1 MAYTIVIA
9 SRYLIPLFLY
19 LFLSCSIYA
28 LFVGDVRKQS
38 GAAALQM
45 VFLFLMQFT
54 AWLTIV
60 IRTQQS
66 KYLLFYAFL
75 QILTLALPVLAWFIY
90 PGISRIVMNHMC
102 MLFSAG
108 LIVLTRLDL
117 TKAIKQLIIAGASFV
132 VFLIVPWI
140 LRKCRFLE
148 KLGWIYAGIGIAAL
162 GIVLILGQVTH
173 GSKLSWSIGG
183 ITFQPSEFVK
193 LTFVFF
199 LAAVLS
205 EKTGIRQVVAAG
217 IGATAHVLILVLSKD
232 LGSALILFMVYVFLM
247 TISAH
252 QPLYLA
258 GGLVAGA
265 GASLLAYRM
274 FSHVQVRVQAW
285 RDPWSVIDKQGYQIA
300 QALFAMSRGGLFGL
314 GIGKGTPQDI
324 PYVETDFIF
333 SAVIEELGLEDIH
346 TIHGRA
352 EDYAKDTAYREQ
364 YDLCVSRAVANL
376 ATLSEYCLPYV
387 KVDGM
392 FVPYKSGEIDEEIL
406 GGKIED
412 VVKFELPGTDIG
424 RSFVKIHKVKNTAKK
439 YPRKAGMPSKEPIR

>member
-1 MAYTIVIA
+1 M
-9 SRYLIPLFLY
+9 
-19 LFLSCSIYA
+19 
-28 LFVGDVRKQS
+28 
-38 GAAALQM
+38 
-45 VFLFLMQFT
+45 
-54 AWLTIV
+54 
-60 IRTQQS
+60 
-66 KYLLFYAFL
+66 
-75 QILTLALPVLAWFIY
+75 
-90 PGISRIVMNHMC
+90 
-102 MLFSAG
+102 
-108 LIVLTRLDL
+108 
-117 TKAIKQLIIAGASFV
+117 
-132 VFLIVPWI
+132 
-140 LRKCRFLE
+140 E

-333 SAVIEELGLEDIH
+333 P
-346 TIHGRA
+346 
-352 EDYAKDTAYREQ
+352 Q
-364 YDLCVSRAVANL
+364 
-376 ATLSEYCLPYV
+376 
-387 KVDGM
+387 
-392 FVPYKSGEIDEEIL
+392 
-406 GGKIED
+406 
-412 VVKFELPGTDIG
+412 
-424 RSFVKIHKVKNTAKK
+424 
-439 YPRKAGMPSKEPIR
+439 

>member
-102 MLFSAG
+102 MLLSAG

-148 KLGWIYAGIGIAAL
+148 KLGWIYAAIGIAAL

-217 IGATAHVLILVLSKD
+217 I
-232 LGSALILFMVYVFLM
+232 
-247 TISAH
+247 
-252 QPLYLA
+252 
-258 GGLVAGA
+258 
-265 GASLLAYRM
+265 
-274 FSHVQVRVQAW
+274 
-285 RDPWSVIDKQGYQIA
+285 
-300 QALFAMSRGGLFGL
+300 
-314 GIGKGTPQDI
+314 
-324 PYVETDFIF
+324 
-333 SAVIEELGLEDIH
+333 
-346 TIHGRA
+346 
-352 EDYAKDTAYREQ
+352 
-364 YDLCVSRAVANL
+364 
-376 ATLSEYCLPYV
+376 
-387 KVDGM
+387 
-392 FVPYKSGEIDEEIL
+392 
-406 GGKIED
+406 
-412 VVKFELPGTDIG
+412 
-424 RSFVKIHKVKNTAKK
+424 
-439 YPRKAGMPSKEPIR
+439 

>member
-132 VFLIVPWI
+132 VFLIVPCI

-148 KLGWIYAGIGIAAL
+148 KLCWIYAGIGIAAL

-217 IGATAHVLILVLSKD
+217 IGATAHVLILVRSKD
-232 LGSALILFMVYVFLM
+232 LGSALILFMV
-247 TISAH
+247 
-252 QPLYLA
+252 
-258 GGLVAGA
+258 
-265 GASLLAYRM
+265 
-274 FSHVQVRVQAW
+274 
-285 RDPWSVIDKQGYQIA
+285 
-300 QALFAMSRGGLFGL
+300 
-314 GIGKGTPQDI
+314 
-324 PYVETDFIF
+324 
-333 SAVIEELGLEDIH
+333 
-346 TIHGRA
+346 
-352 EDYAKDTAYREQ
+352 
-364 YDLCVSRAVANL
+364 
-376 ATLSEYCLPYV
+376 
-387 KVDGM
+387 
-392 FVPYKSGEIDEEIL
+392 
-406 GGKIED
+406 
-412 VVKFELPGTDIG
+412 
-424 RSFVKIHKVKNTAKK
+424 
-439 YPRKAGMPSKEPIR
+439 

>member
-45 VFLFLMQFT
+45 VFLCLMQFT

-90 PGISRIVMNHMC
+90 PGISRLVMNHMC

-173 GSKLSWSIGG
+173 GS
-183 ITFQPSEFVK
+183 
-193 LTFVFF
+193 
-199 LAAVLS
+199 
-205 EKTGIRQVVAAG
+205 TGIRQVVAAG

-333 SAVIEELGLEDIH
+333 SAVIEELGLLFGIGILLTAAVLFVLMIRLAGGLADGFYRNLVVGFAILYLFQTFLTVGGGSKFIPLTGVTLPLVSYGGSSVMT
-346 TIHGRA
+346 TI
-352 EDYAKDTAYREQ
+352 
-364 YDLCVSRAVANL
+364 L
-376 ATLSEYCLPYV
+376 
-387 KVDGM
+387 M
-392 FVPYKSGEIDEEIL
+392 FGVIEGVFVLRYDEEL
-406 GGKIED
+406 QIE
-412 VVKFELPGTDIG
+412 KQ
-424 RSFVKIHKVKNTAKK
+424 RRKK
-439 YPRKAGMPSKEPIR
+439 KRQTEETE

>member
-217 IGATAHVLILVLSKD
+217 IE
-232 LGSALILFMVYVFLM
+232 GSGQCVDSFYGV
-247 TISAH
+247 
-252 QPLYLA
+252 
-258 GGLVAGA
+258 
-265 GASLLAYRM
+265 
-274 FSHVQVRVQAW
+274 
-285 RDPWSVIDKQGYQIA
+285 
-300 QALFAMSRGGLFGL
+300 
-314 GIGKGTPQDI
+314 
-324 PYVETDFIF
+324 
-333 SAVIEELGLEDIH
+333 
-346 TIHGRA
+346 
-352 EDYAKDTAYREQ
+352 
-364 YDLCVSRAVANL
+364 CVSDDDFCTSATVSGWRACRRGRRIVA
-376 ATLSEYCLPYV
+376 C
-387 KVDGM
+387 
-392 FVPYKSGEIDEEIL
+392 VP
-406 GGKIED
+406 D
-412 VVKFELPGTDIG
+412 VFPCTGARAGVE
-424 RSFVKIHKVKNTAKK
+424 RSV
-439 YPRKAGMPSKEPIR
+439 ECD

>member
-258 GGLVAGA
+258 GGLVAGS

-274 FSHVQVRVQAW
+274 FSHVQVRDEPRRTVRTGNRKRHAA
-285 RDPWSVIDKQGYQIA
+285 GYSICGDGFHFFRSDRRA
-300 QALFAMSRGGLFGL
+300 GAALWNWNFADSG
-314 GIGKGTPQDI
+314 
-324 PYVETDFIF
+324 
-333 SAVIEELGLEDIH
+333 SAVCPDDSSGGWSCRRILQKSCSRIFNF
-346 TIHGRA
+346 IP
-352 EDYAKDTAYREQ
+352 
-364 YDLCVSRAVANL
+364 VSDVSDCRRRKQIYPADRCDASSCQLRWKQRDDDDPDVWRHRRRFCLAV
-376 ATLSEYCLPYV
+376 
-387 KVDGM
+387 
-392 FVPYKSGEIDEEIL
+392 
-406 GGKIED
+406 
-412 VVKFELPGTDIG
+412 
-424 RSFVKIHKVKNTAKK
+424 
-439 YPRKAGMPSKEPIR
+439 

>member
-1 MAYTIVIA
+1 MIA

-333 SAVIEELGLEDIH
+333 P
-346 TIHGRA
+346 
-352 EDYAKDTAYREQ
+352 Q
-364 YDLCVSRAVANL
+364 
-376 ATLSEYCLPYV
+376 
-387 KVDGM
+387 
-392 FVPYKSGEIDEEIL
+392 
-406 GGKIED
+406 
-412 VVKFELPGTDIG
+412 
-424 RSFVKIHKVKNTAKK
+424 
-439 YPRKAGMPSKEPIR
+439 

>member
-148 KLGWIYAGIGIAAL
+148 KLGWI
-162 GIVLILGQVTH
+162 
-173 GSKLSWSIGG
+173 
-183 ITFQPSEFVK
+183 
-193 LTFVFF
+193 FF

-333 SAVIEELGLEDIH
+333 SAVIEELGLLFGIGILLTAAVLFVLMIRLAGGLADGFYRNLVAGFAILYLFQTFLTVGGGSKFIPLTGVTLPLVSYGGSSVMT
-346 TIHGRA
+346 TI
-352 EDYAKDTAYREQ
+352 
-364 YDLCVSRAVANL
+364 L
-376 ATLSEYCLPYV
+376 
-387 KVDGM
+387 M
-392 FVPYKSGEIDEEIL
+392 FGVIEGVFVLRYDEEL
-406 GGKIED
+406 RIE
-412 VVKFELPGTDIG
+412 KQ
-424 RSFVKIHKVKNTAKK
+424 RRKK
-439 YPRKAGMPSKEPIR
+439 KRQTEETE

>member
-19 LFLSCSIYA
+19 LFLGCSIYA

-140 LRKCRFLE
+140 LRKCRFFGKTWLDLCRNRNCSPWNRADFRTGDARLE
-148 KLGWIYAGIGIAAL
+148 
-162 GIVLILGQVTH
+162 
-173 GSKLSWSIGG
+173 
-183 ITFQPSEFVK
+183 
-193 LTFVFF
+193 
-199 LAAVLS
+199 AVLVDRWNYLPAVGVCQTDVRIFS
-205 EKTGIRQVVAAG
+205 GSGSFR
-217 IGATAHVLILVLSKD
+217 KD
-232 LGSALILFMVYVFLM
+232 RN
-247 TISAH
+247 
-252 QPLYLA
+252 PA
-258 GGLVAGA
+258 GGSQLE
-265 GASLLAYRM
+265 SEQQRM
-274 FSHVQVRVQAW
+274 
-285 RDPWSVIDKQGYQIA
+285 
-300 QALFAMSRGGLFGL
+300 
-314 GIGKGTPQDI
+314 
-324 PYVETDFIF
+324 
-333 SAVIEELGLEDIH
+333 
-346 TIHGRA
+346 
-352 EDYAKDTAYREQ
+352 
-364 YDLCVSRAVANL
+364 C
-376 ATLSEYCLPYV
+376 
-387 KVDGM
+387 
-392 FVPYKSGEIDEEIL
+392 
-406 GGKIED
+406 
-412 VVKFELPGTDIG
+412 
-424 RSFVKIHKVKNTAKK
+424 
-439 YPRKAGMPSKEPIR
+439 

>member
-205 EKTGIRQVVAAG
+205 
-217 IGATAHVLILVLSKD
+217 
-232 LGSALILFMVYVFLM
+232 
-247 TISAH
+247 
-252 QPLYLA
+252 
-258 GGLVAGA
+258 
-265 GASLLAYRM
+265 
-274 FSHVQVRVQAW
+274 
-285 RDPWSVIDKQGYQIA
+285 
-300 QALFAMSRGGLFGL
+300 
-314 GIGKGTPQDI
+314 
-324 PYVETDFIF
+324 
-333 SAVIEELGLEDIH
+333 
-346 TIHGRA
+346 
-352 EDYAKDTAYREQ
+352 
-364 YDLCVSRAVANL
+364 
-376 ATLSEYCLPYV
+376 
-387 KVDGM
+387 
-392 FVPYKSGEIDEEIL
+392 
-406 GGKIED
+406 
-412 VVKFELPGTDIG
+412 
-424 RSFVKIHKVKNTAKK
+424 
-439 YPRKAGMPSKEPIR
+439 

>member
-173 GSKLSWSIGG
+173 
-183 ITFQPSEFVK
+183 E
-193 LTFVFF
+193 
-199 LAAVLS
+199 AVLVDRWNYLPAVGVCQTDVRIFS
-205 EKTGIRQVVAAG
+205 GSGSFR
-217 IGATAHVLILVLSKD
+217 KD
-232 LGSALILFMVYVFLM
+232 RN
-247 TISAH
+247 
-252 QPLYLA
+252 PA
-258 GGLVAGA
+258 GGRSWNRSNSACADSRTVEGS
-265 GASLLAYRM
+265 GK
-274 FSHVQVRVQAW
+274 RV
-285 RDPWSVIDKQGYQIA
+285 DSFYGV
-300 QALFAMSRGGLFGL
+300 
-314 GIGKGTPQDI
+314 
-324 PYVETDFIF
+324 
-333 SAVIEELGLEDIH
+333 
-346 TIHGRA
+346 
-352 EDYAKDTAYREQ
+352 
-364 YDLCVSRAVANL
+364 CVSDDDFCTSATVSGWRACRRGRRIVA
-376 ATLSEYCLPYV
+376 C
-387 KVDGM
+387 
-392 FVPYKSGEIDEEIL
+392 VP
-406 GGKIED
+406 D
-412 VVKFELPGTDIG
+412 VFPCTGARAGVE
-424 RSFVKIHKVKNTAKK
+424 RS
-439 YPRKAGMPSKEPIR
+439 MECD

>member
-1 MAYTIVIA
+1 
-9 SRYLIPLFLY
+9 
-19 LFLSCSIYA
+19 
-28 LFVGDVRKQS
+28 
-38 GAAALQM
+38 
-45 VFLFLMQFT
+45 MQFT

-232 LGSALILFMVYVFLM
+232 LGSAPDSFMGV
-247 TISAH
+247 
-252 QPLYLA
+252 
-258 GGLVAGA
+258 
-265 GASLLAYRM
+265 
-274 FSHVQVRVQAW
+274 
-285 RDPWSVIDKQGYQIA
+285 
-300 QALFAMSRGGLFGL
+300 
-314 GIGKGTPQDI
+314 
-324 PYVETDFIF
+324 
-333 SAVIEELGLEDIH
+333 
-346 TIHGRA
+346 
-352 EDYAKDTAYREQ
+352 
-364 YDLCVSRAVANL
+364 CVSDDDFCTSATVSGWRACRRGRRIVA
-376 ATLSEYCLPYV
+376 C
-387 KVDGM
+387 
-392 FVPYKSGEIDEEIL
+392 VP
-406 GGKIED
+406 D
-412 VVKFELPGTDIG
+412 VFPCTGARAGVE
-424 RSFVKIHKVKNTAKK
+424 RSMECN
-439 YPRKAGMPSKEPIR
+439 

>member
-300 QALFAMSRGGLFGL
+300 
-314 GIGKGTPQDI
+314 
-324 PYVETDFIF
+324 
-333 SAVIEELGLEDIH
+333 VIEELGLLFGIGILLTAAVLFVLMIRLAGGLADGFYRNLVVGFSILYLFQTFLTVGGGSKFIPLTGVTLPLVSYGGSSVMT
-346 TIHGRA
+346 TI
-352 EDYAKDTAYREQ
+352 
-364 YDLCVSRAVANL
+364 L
-376 ATLSEYCLPYV
+376 
-387 KVDGM
+387 M
-392 FVPYKSGEIDEEIL
+392 FGVIEGVFVLWYDEEL
-406 GGKIED
+406 RIE
-412 VVKFELPGTDIG
+412 KQ
-424 RSFVKIHKVKNTAKK
+424 RRKK
-439 YPRKAGMPSKEPIR
+439 KRQTEETE

>member
-199 LAAVLS
+199 S
-205 EKTGIRQVVAAG
+205 GSGSFR
-217 IGATAHVLILVLSKD
+217 KD
-232 LGSALILFMVYVFLM
+232 RN
-247 TISAH
+247 
-252 QPLYLA
+252 PA
-258 GGLVAGA
+258 GGRSWNRSNSACADSRTVEGS
-265 GASLLAYRM
+265 G
-274 FSHVQVRVQAW
+274 QRV
-285 RDPWSVIDKQGYQIA
+285 DSFYGV
-300 QALFAMSRGGLFGL
+300 
-314 GIGKGTPQDI
+314 
-324 PYVETDFIF
+324 
-333 SAVIEELGLEDIH
+333 
-346 TIHGRA
+346 
-352 EDYAKDTAYREQ
+352 
-364 YDLCVSRAVANL
+364 CVSDDDFCTS
-376 ATLSEYCLPYV
+376 ATV
-387 KVDGM
+387 
-392 FVPYKSGEIDEEIL
+392 SGWR
-406 GGKIED
+406 
-412 VVKFELPGTDIG
+412 TCRRG
-424 RSFVKIHKVKNTAKK
+424 RSIVACVPDVFPCTGT
-439 YPRKAGMPSKEPIR
+439 RAGVERSMECD

>member
-1 MAYTIVIA
+1 M
-9 SRYLIPLFLY
+9 
-19 LFLSCSIYA
+19 
-28 LFVGDVRKQS
+28 
-38 GAAALQM
+38 
-45 VFLFLMQFT
+45 
-54 AWLTIV
+54 
-60 IRTQQS
+60 
-66 KYLLFYAFL
+66 
-75 QILTLALPVLAWFIY
+75 LAWFIY

-333 SAVIEELGLEDIH
+333 FRSDRRAGAALWNWNFADSGSAVCPDDSSGGWSCRRILQKSCSRICNF
-346 TIHGRA
+346 IP
-352 EDYAKDTAYREQ
+352 
-364 YDLCVSRAVANL
+364 VSDVSDCRRRKQIYPADRCDASSCQLRWKQRDDDDPDVWRHRRRFCLAV
-376 ATLSEYCLPYV
+376 
-387 KVDGM
+387 
-392 FVPYKSGEIDEEIL
+392 
-406 GGKIED
+406 
-412 VVKFELPGTDIG
+412 
-424 RSFVKIHKVKNTAKK
+424 
-439 YPRKAGMPSKEPIR
+439 